1 MRLSSRN
8 KNDRYVFLFAIV
20 TLQRLLLSI
29 YSVRV
34 HVYTYST
41 FPPPYPHA
49 VKSFVEMTRYLLSQP
64 GEERLTLLS
73 ERFSQ
78 DPLENYFGKQRAR
91 GGILLSRSHCRMQL
105 RSVHSARWSWI
116 VYKVTAGGRGVSL
129 MTNHLGL
136 TALHCRSGNGHQKH
150 DCMHDILYLC
160 VAPYVVTII
169 IIILN
174 KLS

>member
-1 MRLSSRN
+1 MVRRDSL
-8 KNDRYVFLFAIV
+8 FLVNGFRRIHWKI
-20 TLQRLLLSI
+20 TLVNSAL
-29 YSVRV
+29 
-34 HVYTYST
+34 
-41 FPPPYPHA
+41 
-49 VKSFVEMTRYLLSQP
+49 
-64 GEERLTLLS
+64 EE
-73 ERFSQ
+73 
-78 DPLENYFGKQRAR
+78 DVVI
-91 GGILLSRSHCRMQL
+91 ILLSRSHCRMQL